1 MKPIEKINA
10 ASINPGSVNAFPR
23 IKETPAAVTNAVPNA
38 KWSNSVRLK
47 RMPRQLGERSILRAP
62 DASCIGEAFAL
73 ADLTAFTRHVSL
85 HS

>member
-10 ASINPGSVNAFPR
+10 ASINPGSVNAFPM
-23 IKETPAAVTNAVPNA
+23 IKETPAAVTNAVPTA
-38 KWSNSVRLK
+38 KWRNSVRLK
-47 RMPRQLGERSILRAP
+47 RTPRKLGERSMLRVS
-62 DASCIGEAFAL
+62 DAACIGEAFAL